1 MSGFSITK
9 LFTKSGII
17 PLPESSIVSGVENVV
32 NPCRAR
38 PRETCMPGAGNAV
51 AARQESMLS
60 VTELASEKCLVVPLM
75 SG

>member
-9 LFTKSGII
+9 LFTESRII
-17 PLPESSIVSGVENVV
+17 PLPESFIDSGEENVV

-38 PRETCMPGAGNAV
+38 PSETCTPGPGNAV

-60 VTELASEKCLVVPLM
+60 ATELASEKCLLVPLM
-75 SG
+75 